1 MKKKTKIAFLDRDGV
16 LNSSKINGGYVGFIK
31 DFKWIKGAKK
41 TIKYL
46 KLKNYKIVIV
56 TNQSGIARGYFS
68 LKDVYKLHKYI
79 SVELKKI
86 GVSIDK
92 IFFCPYHK
100 DGIIKKYKKNSNL
113 RKPKIGMYLKAKKIW
128 NIDKKNSFMVGD
140 QITDMQFAKKAGIK
154 GHFFDQENL
163 YNFIYKILNK

>member
-56 TNQSGIARGYFS
+56 TNKSGIARCYF
-68 LKDVYKLHKYI
+68 
-79 SVELKKI
+79 
-86 GVSIDK
+86 
-92 IFFCPYHK
+92 
-100 DGIIKKYKKNSNL
+100 
-113 RKPKIGMYLKAKKIW
+113 
-128 NIDKKNSFMVGD
+128 
-140 QITDMQFAKKAGIK
+140 
-154 GHFFDQENL
+154 
-163 YNFIYKILNK
+163 